1 METLPKLVKPM
12 ETSSSLAYVQR
23 FADERDDHGE
33 VDESADDPADDQH
46 SVEPQP
52 ISAGSFAC
60 ANRKTSLPNLIKND
74 YTERERERERETG
87 DDVAEADGGQ
97 TDEGKVEAV
106 GVRPV
111 LDGAE
116 GGGRRQHEQQQAGR
130 QKNQRGHAHRPRLG
144 HALALARPSAEA
156 ATTGQ

>member
-1 METLPKLVKPM
+1 MKIHATLPNVVKPMETLPKLVKPM

-74 YTERERERERETG
+74 YTEREREREGERERPGTMSPKPM
-87 DDVAEADGGQ
+87 V
-97 TDEGKVEAV
+97 
-106 GVRPV
+106 VR
-111 LDGAE
+111 LMKE
-116 GGGRRQHEQQQAGR
+116 
-130 QKNQRGHAHRPRLG
+130 K
-144 HALALARPSAEA
+144 
-156 ATTGQ
+156 